1 MPVSGDRGRI
11 YMFCSREHAGKNCP
25 QVIGEKSILEL
36 SSLSFLLAALPL
48 YSPGVGLDKSFKH
61 L

>member
-11 YMFCSREHAGKNCP
+11 YLFCSREHAGKNCP
-25 QVIGEKSILEL
+25 QVIGGKSVLEL
-36 SSLSFLLAALPL
+36 SSPSFLLLALTL